1 MSGDPKRPD
10 EPPEQPPS
18 TPEST
23 EGYSPEEEE
32 EVKKRL
38 EDLGYI

>member
-1 MSGDPKRPD
+1 MSIEQKRPD
-10 EPPEQPPS
+10 EPAEQPPA
-18 TPEST
+18 PPPT

-32 EVKKRL
+32 EVQKRL